1 MNNNPN
7 QSLKTKRRA
16 VNDFNA
22 NKTVSVCSTLVE
34 NLTKLDHK
42 LTETGHVSEKC
53 SAQAETIRF

>member
-34 NLTKLDHK
+34 NLTKLDRK
-42 LTETGHVSEKC
+42 LTETGHVS
-53 SAQAETIRF
+53 